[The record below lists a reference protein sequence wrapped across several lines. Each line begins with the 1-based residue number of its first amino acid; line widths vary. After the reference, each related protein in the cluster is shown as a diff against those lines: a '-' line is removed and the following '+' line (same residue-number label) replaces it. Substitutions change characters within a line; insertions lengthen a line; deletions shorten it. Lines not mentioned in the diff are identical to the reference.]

1 MTTQARH
8 PSPIMQAHLNRT
20 IHCGHH
26 GTLIEVRGDGCSYPT
41 FTMDCEQRCPTHD
54 PTLPKH
60 R

>member
-1 MTTQARH
+1 
-8 PSPIMQAHLNRT
+8 MQAHLNRT

-26 GTLIEVRGDGCSYPT
+26 GTLIEVRGDGSSYPT